1 MRTSIIGFIL
11 IVFCG
16 IIIAYFMISDNKQ
29 LSIYNPVK
37 IDEKLVDSELHS
49 VMSGHRIGSFQLTN
63 QYGNQLTERDF
74 EGYIYVAD
82 FFFTTCPGICKAMAK
97 QMIRVQ
103 EANLEQSDF
112 KILSHTVQ
120 PEVDSP
126 AVLLEYA
133 TLYDADSNIWQFGT
147 GDRMEI
153 FRLARKSYFAATL
166 EKGGDEN
173 EMVHTENFVLIDKE
187 KRIRG
192 IYDGTSEDEVNK
204 LIEDIE
210 ILRNSYE

>member
-11 IVFCG
+11 ILLCG
-16 IIIAYFMISDNKQ
+16 ITIAYFMITDNKQ
-29 LSIYNPVK
+29 LEIYNPVK
-37 IDEKLVDSELHS
+37 IDEKLVDSKLHS
-49 VMSGHRIGSFQLTN
+49 IMSGHRIGHFNLIN
-63 QYGNQLTERDF
+63 QYGKTITEKDF
-74 EGYIYVAD
+74 ENTIYVAD
-82 FFFTTCPGICKAMAK
+82 FFFTTCPGICLAMAK
-97 QMIRVQ
+97 QMVRVQ
-103 EANLEQSDF
+103 EANKDALDF

-133 TLYDADSNIWQFGT
+133 EFYDANPEIWQFAT

-153 FRLARKSYFAATL
+153 FNLARKSYFAATL
-166 EKGGDEN
+166 EKGGDEGD
-173 EMVHTENFVLIDKE
+173 MVHTENFVLVDKE

-192 IYDGTSEDEVNK
+192 IYDGTSVEEVDK

-210 ILRNSYE
+210 ILRKSYE